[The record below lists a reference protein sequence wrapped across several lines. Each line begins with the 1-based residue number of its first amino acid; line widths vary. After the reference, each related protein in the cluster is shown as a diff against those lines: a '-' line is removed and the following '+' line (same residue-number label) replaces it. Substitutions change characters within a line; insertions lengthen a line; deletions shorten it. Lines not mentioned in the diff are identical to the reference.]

1 MYTCIGTI
9 VDTQGLGGSLRLK
22 ENIDLSEFFN
32 KFDKVLLKSGED
44 FISFDLT
51 NIVKHNKK
59 GWVISLKN
67 ISDVSSAETFILR
80 DVYISSSLKDGDEE
94 FNIQEVDIDF
104 FTHINGKRYILK
116 DILENGNEDLLSFID
131 EEGKSLYIPNIDHFV
146 IDINYDSGEIVLQN
160 YEGLDEI

>member
-9 VDTQGLGGSLRLK
+9 VDTQGLNGSLRLK
-22 ENIDLSEFFN
+22 EKIDLSEFFN

-44 FISFDLT
+44 FISFDLS

-67 ISDVSSAETFILR
+67 INDVSSAETFILR
-80 DVYISSSLKDGDEE
+80 DVFVSSNFKDGDKE
-94 FNIQEVDIDF
+94 FNLQEKEIEF
-104 FTHINGKRYILK
+104 FTYISGKRCILN
-116 DILENGNEDLLSFID
+116 DILENGNDDLLSFINED
-131 EEGKSLYIPNIDHFV
+131 GKSIFIPNIEHFV
-146 IDINYDSGEIVLQN
+146 VNIDYSTGEIVLQN